1 MKILLCCAAGMST
14 SLLVR
19 KLQSLVSKEKKG
31 YVIQAMDQDSA
42 EVHLK
47 NFDVV
52 LIGPQIRYTLPRLKK
67 IGESYEIPVEVINP
81 TDYGRNNVEAIL
93 AFAEQLFSKKQ
104 EKLD

>member
-19 KLQSLVSKEKKG
+19 KLQSIASRDKKA
-31 YVIQAMDQDSA
+31 YVIKAMDQGSA
-42 EVHLK
+42 KLHLK

-67 IGESYEIPVEVINP
+67 IAEIYDVPVEVIDP

-93 AFAEQLFSKKQ
+93 AFAEDLFSKKKA
-104 EKLD
+104 KLD